1 MPQSLVIT
9 DRGAYYRSLVLA
21 LAGLVYS
28 ASYDKRRKGFTYA
41 IHRYDYFFA
50 TTQWMC
56 TFCTIYLIDD

>member
-21 LAGLVYS
+21 LTGLVYS
-28 ASYDKRRKGFTYA
+28 ASYHKRKKGFIYA
-41 IHRYDYFFA
+41 IDCYDDFFA
-50 TTQWMC
+50 TTKWMC